1 MSTGEVEYLLT
12 MAIFAIPSQMPFG
25 LIDDID
31 FGELPVPVQYLIG
44 SQMPFGI
51 IDDIDKD
58 VLALVRKRSERSQT
72 PFG

>member
-1 MSTGEVEYLLT
+1 
-12 MAIFAIPSQMPFG
+12 
-25 LIDDID
+25 
-31 FGELPVPVQYLIG
+31 
-44 SQMPFGI
+44 MPFGI